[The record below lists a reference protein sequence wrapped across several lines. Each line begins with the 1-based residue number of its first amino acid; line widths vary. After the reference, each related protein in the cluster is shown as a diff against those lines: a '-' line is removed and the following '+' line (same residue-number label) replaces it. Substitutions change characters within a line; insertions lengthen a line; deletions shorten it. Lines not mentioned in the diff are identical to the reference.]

1 MRHDVIFPRRP
12 SKRDFIVNIINSK
25 QNSLMDHISSNCVI
39 LYVRLLSPSVWV
51 RSCRCRSFE
60 VVVVVLLSTRRR
72 DAVSRLLNQDSSP
85 AARTH
90 SRHVY
95 VYAPYYIIN
104 VLLRPGL
111 GCVVYLLC
119 FCCTDSSVL
128 LQVMIETCQ
137 DKSNRNRDPLPLY
150 LHPSLIPLFPRRCSV
165 SLSSL
170 HCQSLWEALASELVV
185 LL

>member
-12 SKRDFIVNIINSK
+12 SKRDFIVNIINNK

-39 LYVRLLSPSVWV
+39 LHVGLLSPSVWV

-60 VVVVVLLSTRRR
+60 VVVVVLLSTTRR

-90 SRHVY
+90 SRHVFTCLCSIL
-95 VYAPYYIIN
+95 YYKCIAAARFRLCCLF
-104 VLLRPGL
+104 VVFLLHRFI
-111 GCVVYLLC
+111 C
-119 FCCTDSSVL
+119 FITSDDRNL
-128 LQVMIETCQ
+128 
-137 DKSNRNRDPLPLY
+137 SNRNRDPLPLY